1 MEEARHRRIPGADSC
16 LTPENQTN
24 SSLLRQTN
32 KTDSFKENEGTTN
45 PGPSTRAS
53 CSILAPH
60 RSSAAMPVP
69 KPVFE
74 PAYPLYNYADN
85 IPRPN
90 VIYIKEEEQANE
102 MVASLNGAVGLDLE
116 WPFVSKRI
124 GGCEEGK
131 VALVQLCDTD
141 IILLIQVSKM
151 KSFPEKVKA
160 LIESS
165 KVPKVGVNIRNDG
178 MKLFRDYGILA
189 SNLIELGA
197 LACQVDASFE
207 SAFKRPIVSLVK
219 VVSYCLHK
227 TLDKGPVRT
236 SDWSDDLT
244 PAQMRYASNDVHSG
258 FIVYKSLMTKAGS
271 SRPRPR
277 LMPERY
283 TADLANELLG
293 QRGDGRT
300 SDGGEGDVSA
310 STPIQGHREPPPL
323 HVRAYTLWRKGHG
336 LLDICIRMRDR
347 ANPQS
352 ETVVIAYILR
362 ALDENRTLPF
372 SMDALISLVRLDSPS
387 WVFHRDTLERWARE
401 GRGLN

>member
-1 MEEARHRRIPGADSC
+1 
-16 LTPENQTN
+16 
-24 SSLLRQTN
+24 
-32 KTDSFKENEGTTN
+32 
-45 PGPSTRAS
+45 
-53 CSILAPH
+53 
-60 RSSAAMPVP
+60 
-69 KPVFE
+69 
-74 PAYPLYNYADN
+74 
-85 IPRPN
+85 
-90 VIYIKEEEQANE
+90 
-102 MVASLNGAVGLDLE
+102 
-116 WPFVSKRI
+116 
-124 GGCEEGK
+124 
-131 VALVQLCDTD
+131 
-141 IILLIQVSKM
+141 
-151 KSFPEKVKA
+151 
-160 LIESS
+160 
-165 KVPKVGVNIRNDG
+165 

-244 PAQMRYASNDVHSG
+244 PAQMRCTYSVKPGQGWGHVVSFSSGFWFGSDASNDVHSG

-300 SDGGEGDVSA
+300 RDGGEDDVSA

-352 ETVVIAYILR
+352 ETVVMYVCICAYQKKG
-362 ALDENRTLPF
+362 EY
-372 SMDALISLVRLDSPS
+372 SL
-387 WVFHRDTLERWARE
+387 
-401 GRGLN
+401 N